1 VIRAFLVDDEPPAR
15 TRLRHLL
22 AEAGDVLVVGEAGN
36 AEEAR
41 GLIAEVRPDVV
52 FLDIEM
58 PQTRGTTLAASL
70 PEPRP
75 FIVFATAFDEH
86 AIDAF
91 ALAATDYLLKPIT
104 RARLAGT
111 LARLRTRLAGQ
122 TDLDREMLA
131 ASAAQ
136 AHLFPRVLPSVA
148 GFDCAAMTV
157 PAGAVGG
164 DFYLAQTLPGGRY
177 ALALG
182 DVAGKGVPAGLVA
195 SSVQA
200 RLETIARQGEWRA
213 PEVIE
218 DLNRALAGTI
228 ESGRFATLVY
238 LQIDSASGAIDLV
251 NAGHPPLI
259 SIAPGRGDYRIFSST
274 GPALGVLPNASFSHH
289 LLTLAPGEVLVA
301 YSDGMSECLDDRG
314 VEFGEAH
321 LPQAIEAHLEWNAAQ
336 ICQTLVDLTR
346 DHRGGAPAADDVT
359 ALVIK
364 RAAA

>member
-15 TRLRHLL
+15 ARLRQLL
-22 AEAGDVLVVGEAGN
+22 GEAGDVLVVGEAGN
-36 AEEAR
+36 AEDAR
-41 GLIAEVRPDVV
+41 ELIADVRPDVV

-58 PQTRGTTLAASL
+58 PQTRGTALAASL

-75 FIVFATAFDEH
+75 FIVFATAFDQH

-104 RARLAGT
+104 RSRLAGT
-111 LARLRTRLAGQ
+111 LARLRTRLSSQ
-122 TDLDREMLA
+122 TDLDREMVA

-136 AHLFPRVLPSVA
+136 AHMFPRLLPTIA
-148 GFDCAAMTV
+148 GFDYAAVTV

-164 DFYLAQTLPGGRY
+164 DFYLAQPLSRGRF

-182 DVAGKGVPAGLVA
+182 DVSGKGVPAGLVA

-213 PEVIE
+213 TEVIA

-228 ESGRFATLVY
+228 ESARFATLAYVE
-238 LQIDSASGAIDLV
+238 IDPATGAIDVV

-259 SIAPGRGDYRIFSST
+259 SVTPAGGHRLFSST
-274 GPALGVLPNASFSHH
+274 GPALGVLPSASFTHH
-289 LLTLAPGEVLVA
+289 ALTLAPDEVLVA
-301 YSDGMSECLDDRG
+301 YSDGVSECLDDG
-314 VEFGEAH
+314 GEEFGEARITH
-321 LPQAIEAHLEWNAAQ
+321 AIQGHQMFSASEL
-336 ICQTLVDLTR
+336 CRTLLDLTR
-346 DHRGGAPAADDVT
+346 EYRGGAPPADDVT
-359 ALVIK
+359 VLVIK

>member
-15 TRLRHLL
+15 ARLRQLL
-22 AEAGDVLVVGEAGN
+22 GEAGDVLVVGEAGN
-36 AEEAR
+36 AEDAR
-41 GLIAEVRPDVV
+41 ALIADVQPDVV

-86 AIDAF
+86 AVDAF

-111 LARLRTRLAGQ
+111 LARLRMRLSGQ
-122 TDLDREMLA
+122 TDLDREMVA

-136 AHLFPRVLPSVA
+136 AHLFPRVLPAVA

-164 DFYLAQTLPGGRY
+164 DFYLAQTLSGGRY

-213 PEVIE
+213 AEVIE

-228 ESGRFATLVY
+228 ESARFATLIY
-238 LQIDSASGAIDLV
+238 LAIDSASGAIDVV
-251 NAGHPPLI
+251 NAGHPALI
-259 SIAPGRGDYRIFSST
+259 AVAPGGEHRFFSST
-274 GPALGVLPNASFSHH
+274 GPALGVLPNATFSHH
-289 LLTLAPGEVLVA
+289 LVTLAPGEALVA

-314 VEFGEAH
+314 EEFGEAR
-321 LPQAIEAHLEWNAAQ
+321 LAQAIEAHLELNAAQ
-336 ICQTLVDLTR
+336 MSQTLVNLTR
-346 DHRGGAPAADDVT
+346 DYRGGAPAADDVT
-359 ALVIK
+359 VLVIK